1 VRFSIRTGSATGPV
15 QYAEVHTTVTTAQ
28 GLFTLVIGKGTPQT
42 ATFAGI
48 DWRTANHFLQTE
60 IDPAGGNNFI
70 SIGTTPF
77 TVYPLH
83 YMPPIIRQVRR
94 DLKAWLDRKAYKVY
108 KEPFGPIGATGP
120 QGPIGNTGAQ
130 GAQGPAGASGAS
142 GPSAWWQEA
151 TRAPILLLIS
161 SAPRMHSHW

>member
-1 VRFSIRTGSATGPV
+1 
-15 QYAEVHTTVTTAQ
+15 
-28 GLFTLVIGKGTPQT
+28 VIGKGTPQT

-70 SIGTTPF
+70 SIGTTPLYS
-77 TVYPLH
+77 V
-83 YMPPIIRQVRR
+83 
-94 DLKAWLDRKAYKVY
+94 
-108 KEPFGPIGATGP
+108 PFALYAANNTAGP
-120 QGPIGNTGAQ
+120 QGPQGLAGPQGIQGIQGAVGNWCYRATGPIGNTGAQ

-142 GPSAWWQEA
+142 GPSAWLARGNQG
-151 TRAPILLLIS
+151 TKFLLLIS